1 MRKKTR
7 RNIRATAVL
16 LLFVC
21 LLSVLPAGVSATGE
35 QSTAPTLVN
44 ATAAYCVDTAQ
55 VLTSTRGDETFAPGV
70 LTKLAS
76 LMTARDLLND
86 CDVPL
91 DREIT
96 VKQAWVQ
103 GKYAVGDR
111 SSPYLGLA
119 EGETYSLEYLFA
131 TSLVANANDA
141 CACLV
146 HYCAETLMS
155 VSPAEAESEFLKR
168 MNDNAKELGLE
179 HTVFGDTIGYGG
191 SGTTT
196 VTDAV
201 RLAAAFYR
209 YNDLVELSNRESYGS
224 IHNKN
229 YLKSSFVVDGYLL
242 EDAVGLIAGQA
253 TDAGNY
259 CVLTACEKDGI
270 AYVFAVMGAPGA
282 QVDGGRT
289 WFDPGNA
296 YEDMMKMVPYVLGHY
311 ELKSICDTIEPI
323 VELRTGEGA
332 ETDYLMLIPAEAVE
346 LMVPNG
352 DDHPITKQITFDS
365 EKIYESE
372 FNGTN
377 HPTIDPPVKQ
387 GDVLGSVSFLQD
399 GEVIATVDL
408 VARDSINT
416 DAFKSV
422 IAGLGDFLFDGA
434 MGKLLRIVF
443 AIIAV
448 WILITIVVLIV
459 RAVMWFRRREKEK
472 RKRKPKNVNKS

>member
-1 MRKKTR
+1 MRTKTR
-7 RNIRATAVL
+7 RNIRAAAVFL
-16 LLFVC
+16 LVVC
-21 LLSVLPAGVSATGE
+21 LLAVLPAGVSATGE
-35 QSTAPTLVN
+35 QPAAPTLVN
-44 ATAAYCVDTAQ
+44 ATAAYCVDTEQ

-70 LTKLAS
+70 LTKLAA
-76 LMTARDLLND
+76 LMTARDILTA

-91 DREIT
+91 SREVT
-96 VKQAWVQ
+96 VRQTWVQ
-103 GKYAVGDR
+103 GTYAVGDR

-155 VSPAEAESEFLKR
+155 EPPANAESAFLAR
-168 MNDNAKELGLE
+168 MNARAQELGLE

-191 SGTTT
+191 TGTTT

-201 RLAAAFYR
+201 RLTAAFYR
-209 YNDLVELSNRESYGS
+209 YNDLVELSDCESYGR

-242 EDAVGLIAGQA
+242 EGAIGLIAGQA
-253 TDAGNY
+253 TDGGNY
-259 CVLTACEKDGI
+259 CVLTACEQEGI

-282 QVDGGRT
+282 RVDGGKT

-296 YEDMMKMVPYVLGHY
+296 YEDMLKMVPYVLEHFGFVS
-311 ELKSICDTIEPI
+311 LCKTDDILT
-323 VELRTGEGA
+323 ELRMGGGA
-332 ETDYLMLIPAEAVE
+332 EKDFLLLVPAEAVE

-352 DDHPITKQITFDS
+352 DDHPITKQITFDA
-365 EKIYESE
+365 EKVYESE
-372 FNGTN
+372 FNGKNWNTV
-377 HPTIDPPVKQ
+377 DPPVRQ

-399 GEVIATVDL
+399 GAVVATVEL
-408 VARDSINT
+408 VARESVGT
-416 DAFKSV
+416 DALKNAVS
-422 IAGLGDFLFDGA
+422 GLGDFLFGGA

-443 AIIAV
+443 AIIGV
-448 WILITIVVLIV
+448 WILITVVLFIV
-459 RAVMWFRRREKEK
+459 RVVKWFRRREGGK
-472 RKRKPKNVNKS
+472 RKGGPKDVNKS